1 MFRRGLG
8 ENKIICGYQG
18 APGCTCL
25 GLLGVLQK
33 VRRGDRKVQISIRDV
48 PDSLLAQVARG
59 VTSNGVP
66 HQTNDIDVGAIV
78 ADAISER
85 LHH

>member
-8 ENKIICGYQG
+8 ENKIICAVRG
-18 APGCTCL
+18 APGCNCF
-25 GLLGVLQK
+25 GLPGVLQK
-33 VRRGDRKVQISIRDV
+33 VRRGDRNVQISIRDV
-48 PDSLLAQVARG
+48 PDSLLAQVAR
-59 VTSNGVP
+59 VVISKGVP
-66 HQTNDIDVGAIV
+66 HQTSDIDVGAIV